1 MAVPAPVPSRL
12 PANDPQ
18 SAGTTR
24 AHLRLVAHE
33 AGLTTAERQAVEIGR
48 DDAFRFGWDAGLVG
62 GRAGRRLMAALAGFV
77 GIRGV
82 MPLADDRLEKLRLF
96 AAMMRRD
103 DRRVHDLGE
112 ELRAGGLSAAALHE
126 AITLALG

>member
-1 MAVPAPVPSRL
+1 MAVPVPVQSRL

-18 SAGTTR
+18 SAAR
-24 AHLRLVAHE
+24 PHLRLVPHA
-33 AGLTTAERQAVEIGR
+33 AGLVAAERQAVEIGR
-48 DDAFRFGWDAGLVG
+48 DDAFRFGWDAGFADG
-62 GRAGRRLMAALAGFV
+62 GAGRRLIMALARCIGLK
-77 GIRGV
+77 GV
-82 MPLADDRLEKLRLF
+82 KPLADERLEKLRLF